1 MGFNTK
7 RNLSNNRYIQNIDDI
22 LNLSGTTNIC
32 GTLNIN
38 NVSGST
44 SGGIDINSNG
54 QIYRTSVYLDNKNP
68 TGFVNGS
75 NIDISYNYSNRTVTL
90 TGDLSYYWRGIKKS
104 LNSPWTSSGHTATIG
119 NWYLYSS
126 NGNDIIWS
134 QSPWNFYDIQ
144 IAALYYSGATA
155 SRTFAIRETH
165 ELMDYTSHEDFHT
178 NVGTYLKSGG
188 QAYSYTANTATDYAV
203 SPSFGVAVIKDEDL
217 STTIP
222 YLDKVNG
229 YTLMHVSGNSSV
241 YTYSAAR
248 PFSAPGTN
256 QFIYVNTPT
265 TGAMTVGVNNRYYNV
280 YQLLIPTTSDVNSQR
295 YRMVFIQPQATY
307 TTLATAQAED
317 TRGLYLGDLSNRSA
331 EFVLYARITYF
342 TANGNTNYGK
352 VTIPTNGIT
361 YITGSKMSTIS
372 LVGVSSNNHA
382 NLTNLN
388 WSDSGH
394 IGTNNSLA
402 GFNSSGIAENICLNN
417 GLSKVGSSVVLGGAL
432 TGNTSLTGNYS
443 LNICSGAKLNTTCGY
458 QISGVT
464 FFDAGRN
471 SLSNVR
477 IGQNAL
483 INNSTGVN
491 NIAIG
496 LNSLY
501 SNLTGLNNIAIGC
514 SALSANTCNN
524 NIAIG
529 YRSLSKNICGFAN
542 ISLGTSTMNNNIS
555 GRSNVAIGYNTM
567 LNNISGCY
575 NVANG
580 VTTLYRNISGSYN
593 LAYGYCALYC
603 NTSGNTNIGIGNNS
617 GYLNLTGSS
626 NIAIGDKALYRNL
639 VSNNIAIGN
648 CSLSGNTTGRS
659 NIGFGNGALF
669 NNVNGISN
677 IGIGTSVLFCNK
689 YGNNSVAIGMFAGCA
704 STGSTNIFL
713 GSNAGLSETGSGK
726 LYIGTGSTSLIM
738 GDMTTPN
745 ECIILPYLK
754 LRCTPSVG
762 SLSDNILT
770 WNSTDCTVKA
780 IAGSTVLNSAI
791 TGATNGLSKVGQ
803 NVVLGGTL
811 TGNTNIG
818 LNTKNI
824 TISGGT
830 NIGILY
836 TPACVKIG
844 TLSDYSSYIEQY
856 AGTTDITQKSSP
868 TRFTQLYIT
877 PAEACMNS
885 VCSNNICYNNFI
897 WTCAS
902 GVEITADNSIGNK
915 TQLNVGSSTLM
926 ICGSAVDFSGI
937 QYCGDYSTNYTDR
950 SLVDKGFVMTLVGG
964 SGITGATNGLNI
976 NNNNV
981 VLGGILT
988 NNTNICVD
996 NNCFSVNNWTDATNN
1011 VEMCITRNILALT
1024 QSSAINAL
1032 QSSVIVQQSC
1042 LNLFHQNVSGNG
1054 SDIEKITLDST
1065 GTKICSRSGIT
1076 ISSGNANFKGVQY
1089 AANYCASYTDR
1100 SLVDK
1105 GFVMS
1110 LVGGGIACG
1119 QCSVVM
1125 AGGIA
1130 CGIYSISMGCCNT
1143 VISNNSVIIGG
1154 VSNTLCSGNTCSVM
1168 LGGNSIVIPSNCYT
1182 ESVIV
1187 PKLVVHCTGTSGGI
1201 IMYSPNGTKY
1211 RLTVA
1216 DGGTLSITA
1225 I

>member
-464 FFDAGRN
+464 FFDATRN

-483 INNSTGVN
+483 INNSTGLC

-496 LNSLY
+496 QYSLSGNTTGCKNIGIGICSLSNNVSGNNNVGLGICSLSNNVSGNNNVGLGGCTLY
-501 SNLTGLNNIAIGC
+501 SNSVGLANVAIGTSVLKNNVNGC
-514 SALSANTCNN
+514 FNTGVGYLSMCQNVSGNYNVGVGTYSLQCNLSGNN

-529 YRSLSKNICGFAN
+529 ICSL
-542 ISLGTSTMNNNIS
+542 
-555 GRSNVAIGYNTM
+555 R
-567 LNNISGCY
+567 
-575 NVANG
+575 
-580 VTTLYRNISGSYN
+580 
-593 LAYGYCALYC
+593 C

-626 NIAIGDKALYRNL
+626 NIAIGDKALYSNL

-648 CSLSGNTTGRS
+648 CSLSGNTTGCNNVSVGFQTLLRNTTGCRNTAIGYQTMCS
-659 NIGFGNGALF
+659 NTIGYQNAAIGNGALSANISGMGNVAVGQFSLQF
-669 NNVNGISN
+669 NCIGNRNIAVGMGALSNSKLDNN
-677 IGIGTSVLFCNK
+677 IGVGYRSLYN
-689 YGNNSVAIGMFAGCA
+689 
-704 STGSTNIFL
+704 STGSTNIAI
-713 GSNAGLSETGSGK
+713 GNCAGYNETGSGK
-726 LYIGTGSTSLIM
+726 LYIGSGSTSLIM

-754 LRCTPSVG
+754 LRCTPQVG
-762 SLSDNILT
+762 SISDSILV
-770 WNSTDCTVKA
+770 WNSTDKLIKTISGAALGDKNNFYSTSAVTTNA
-780 IAGSTVLNSAI
+780 ILNTGSSYVLLINSPTAAVTITLPATPI
-791 TGATNGLSKVGQ
+791 TGEAFKFKDVSGQ
-803 NVVLGGTL
+803 AL
-811 TGNTNIG
+811 TY
-818 LNTKNI
+818 NI
-824 TISGGT
+824 TISGNGR
-830 NIGILY
+830 NIDGFSTALIN
-836 TPACVKIG
+836 T
-844 TLSDYSSYIEQY
+844 DYGAME
-856 AGTTDITQKSSP
+856 
-868 TRFTQLYIT
+868 L
-877 PAEACMNS
+877 
-885 VCSNNICYNNFI
+885 VYN
-897 WTCAS
+897 
-902 GVEITADNSIGNK
+902 
-915 TQLNVGSSTLM
+915 L
-926 ICGSAVDFSGI
+926 
-937 QYCGDYSTNYTDR
+937 
-950 SLVDKGFVMTLVGG
+950 
-964 SGITGATNGLNI
+964 GLNAWYTLAFI
-976 NNNNV
+976 N
-981 VLGGILT
+981 
-988 NNTNICVD
+988 
-996 NNCFSVNNWTDATNN
+996 
-1011 VEMCITRNILALT
+1011 
-1024 QSSAINAL
+1024 
-1032 QSSVIVQQSC
+1032 
-1042 LNLFHQNVSGNG
+1042 
-1054 SDIEKITLDST
+1054 
-1065 GTKICSRSGIT
+1065 
-1076 ISSGNANFKGVQY
+1076 
-1089 AANYCASYTDR
+1089 
-1100 SLVDK
+1100 
-1105 GFVMS
+1105 
-1110 LVGGGIACG
+1110 
-1119 QCSVVM
+1119 
-1125 AGGIA
+1125 
-1130 CGIYSISMGCCNT
+1130 
-1143 VISNNSVIIGG
+1143 
-1154 VSNTLCSGNTCSVM
+1154 
-1168 LGGNSIVIPSNCYT
+1168 
-1182 ESVIV
+1182 
-1187 PKLVVHCTGTSGGI
+1187 
-1201 IMYSPNGTKY
+1201 
-1211 RLTVA
+1211 
-1216 DGGTLSITA
+1216 
-1225 I
+1225 